1 MQLYIFYLF
10 CLYTLFILHILLYQP
25 ILYFVTLNT
34 FFILVSTITGYIPVS
49 VFPSLLGIPIGM
61 SSAIGLKICA
71 IAAGIKK
78 V

>member
-61 SSAIGLKICA
+61 GSAIGLKICA